1 MKGLESSS
9 PESMLP
15 LCCPLRGH
23 TGDPLQNMTLLAPI
37 SDLQPL
43 GLRDQ
48 SAWGLSHPV
57 YGICYGCQAKAPEHT
72 IILRSCKHTL
82 AWVGDS

>member
-1 MKGLESSS
+1 MKGLESSN

-15 LCCPLRGH
+15 LCCPPCGH

-48 SAWGLSHPV
+48 SAWGL
-57 YGICYGCQAKAPEHT
+57 CLWDL
-72 IILRSCKHTL
+72 LRLPKLRHQSTP
-82 AWVGDS
+82 SS